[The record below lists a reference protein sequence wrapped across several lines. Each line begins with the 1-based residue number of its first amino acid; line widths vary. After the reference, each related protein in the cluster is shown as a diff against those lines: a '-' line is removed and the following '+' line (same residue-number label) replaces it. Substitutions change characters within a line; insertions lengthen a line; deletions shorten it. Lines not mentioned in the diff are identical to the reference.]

1 VRRAGIPVAVPA
13 TAKRAGVVVTLL
25 VLLAVT
31 SPALAQSID
40 VTATLDITGG
50 LARPGAYVP
59 VRFKVVNGT
68 TDLLSEIS
76 IRNSSPVEI
85 RVPWEI
91 DPGATDEAIIPVFYA
106 GGDFDLA
113 VEFTVSGS
121 ARRIRAALQPPAVR
135 APVSGSAIVAV
146 ISCVTDPD
154 EGLQKKIAEVLG
166 AKSVQLVRIPEEH
179 SQFTWSC
186 GLADAVVT
194 GYGDIRT
201 QARAPTFV
209 FVDASASEHSM
220 QHAPSPSGVLE
231 AVQPHAYSLF
241 GQDVWSEAERRR
253 LWIGLGMFGLAVLTV
268 GVLAAKMR
276 PGRAVGL
283 LIALALAASYLF
295 WCFGDLRLARIRE
308 ARVYYEQWA
317 SFSYVLERLVQL
329 ESRGGETARYGCG
342 YISGGYWAQPPT
354 IDSDAFPIPV
364 LASSQDMFRSQ
375 CILAPKPDYASGRMN
390 RFSVRRILE
399 LPPLSWIMDL
409 TSRGPRCQ
417 LVSRDFNLEIQTHEA
432 QLLIHQ
438 MIKEDTPFDVVPAS
452 LDVTELERVSLRTGL
467 VKALLVEGDRATDA
481 AGKTQPVDA
490 WAVEWQADKD
500 PDVAFVGR
508 SLAWWKKDRQEGDG
522 PWILAWWHDPLPA
535 QEQGKGHERLPAL
548 VVYSAATKQQ

>member
-1 VRRAGIPVAVPA
+1 VRPACIPVAVPA
-13 TAKRAGVVVTLL
+13 MAKRAAMVA
-25 VLLAVT
+25 AVFVAFAAV

-68 TDLLSEIS
+68 TDSLSEIS

-91 DPGATDEAIIPVFYA
+91 APGATSEAIIPVFYA

-121 ARRIRAALQPPAVR
+121 ARRMRAALQPPAVKV
-135 APVSGSAIVAV
+135 PVSGSAIVAV
-146 ISCVTDPD
+146 ISSVTDPD
-154 EGLQKKIAEVLG
+154 DALQKKIGEVLG
-166 AKSVQLVRIPEEH
+166 AKSVQLVRIPKQH

-186 GLADAVVT
+186 GLVDAVVT
-194 GYGDIRT
+194 EYGDIRT
-201 QARAPTFV
+201 QVRAPTFV
-209 FVDASASEHSM
+209 LVEAGFSEHWIENP
-220 QHAPSPSGVLE
+220 PSPSGVLE
-231 AVQPHAYSLF
+231 SVQPHAYSLF

-253 LWIGLGMFGLAVLTV
+253 LWIGLGMFSLAVLTV
-268 GVLAAKMR
+268 GLLFAKMG
-276 PGRAVGL
+276 PGRAVGVL
-283 LIALALAASYLF
+283 VALAVAATYLI

-308 ARVYYEQWA
+308 ARVYYEQRA
-317 SFSYVLERLVQL
+317 PFTYVLERLVQL
-329 ESRGGETARYGCG
+329 ESRGGQTARYGCG
-342 YISGGYWAQPPT
+342 VISAGYWGEPPT
-354 IDSDAFPIPV
+354 IVSDALPIPV

-375 CILAPKPDYASGRMN
+375 CVLAPKPDYASGRLN

-409 TSRGPRCQ
+409 TSGGLGSQ
-417 LVSRDFNLEIQTHEA
+417 SGGGDFNLEIQTHEA

-438 MIKEDTPFDVVPAS
+438 MIKEDWPFGVVPAS
-452 LDVTELERVSLRTGL
+452 LDVKELERVSLRIGL

-490 WAVEWQADKD
+490 WAVEWQGSKD
-500 PDVAFVGR
+500 PDVAFAGR

-548 VVYSAATKQQ
+548 VVYSAAPKQQ